1 MSKLEDTL
9 LLQMRAVGLPE
20 PVRELRFAAEYV
32 GKGKGLRERLA
43 AAGLKDWRF
52 DFAWP
57 DLMFAVEVEGGTWV
71 SGRHNRGAGFEAD
84 AIKYGEAMRLGWAVY
99 RCTTGIIKSGQ
110 AVELIEALIKQREG
124 NV

>member
-20 PVRELRFAAEYV
+20 PVRELRFAAEHV
-32 GKGKGLRERLA
+32 GKGPGLRERLK

-52 DFAWP
+52 DFCWP
-57 DLMFAVEVEGGTWV
+57 DLMLACEVEGGTWV

-110 AVELIEALIKQREG
+110 AVELIEALIKQRKLL
-124 NV
+124 

>member
-1 MSKLEDTL
+1 
-9 LLQMRAVGLPE
+9 MRAVGLPE
-20 PVRELRFAAEYV
+20 PIRELRFAAEYV
-32 GKGKGLRERLA
+32 GKGPGLRERLA

-52 DFAWP
+52 DFCWP

-71 SGRHNRGAGFEAD
+71 SGRHSRGAGFEAD

-110 AVELIEALIKQREG
+110 AVELIEALIKQRKLL
-124 NV
+124 

>member
-1 MSKLEDTL
+1 MSRLEDDL
-9 LLQMRAVGLPE
+9 LFQIRALGLPE

-52 DFAWP
+52 DMAWP
-57 DLMFAVEVEGGTWV
+57 ELKFAVEVEGGTWIG
-71 SGRHNRGAGFEAD
+71 GRHNRGAGFEAD
-84 AIKYGEAMRLGWAVY
+84 AIKYGEAMRLGWTVY

-110 AVELIEALIKQREG
+110 AVELIEALIKQRKLL
-124 NV
+124 